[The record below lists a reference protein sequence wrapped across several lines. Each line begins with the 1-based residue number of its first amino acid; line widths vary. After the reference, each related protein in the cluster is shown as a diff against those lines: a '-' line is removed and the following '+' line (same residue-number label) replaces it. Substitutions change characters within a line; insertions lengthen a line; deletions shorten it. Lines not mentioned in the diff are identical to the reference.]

1 MQAAN
6 RNHQHLGINSMHL
19 GVSAG
24 PLSLLLLPKCP
35 LCLVPLLAVLGLAIP
50 PTTGLWIASGLLVA
64 VWLAILLAVTRR
76 QPVIRAVAFVAA
88 AASFVAIGFH
98 IRLLLWIGVLAMA
111 AAGFALSR
119 ICVHR
124 AVRSQ
129 TLTHPSA
136 EA

>member
-6 RNHQHLGINSMHL
+6 RNKHQYLGINAAHL

-35 LCLVPLLAVLGLAIP
+35 LCLVPLLAVLGLAMP
-50 PTTGLWIASGLLVA
+50 PTIGLRIASGLLVA
-64 VWLAILLAVTRR
+64 GWLAILLAATRR

-88 AASFVAIGFH
+88 AASFVAVGFH
-98 IRLLLWIGVLAMA
+98 VRLLLWIGVLAMT

-119 ICVHR
+119 ICAHR
-124 AVRSQ
+124 QGCAGK
-129 TLTHPSA
+129 TLT
-136 EA
+136 